1 MYQIDYNSY
10 RSTKSFSRR
19 VHFLIMHYTSL
30 NFKESVMALTGERV
44 SAHYL
49 VPDPSEQT
57 YIEAGFKDMRIF
69 NLVDEN
75 ERAWHAGVS
84 SWAGRN
90 NINDTSIGIEIVN
103 LATGHSDS
111 VEQTYVEVALK
122 DARVLNLVNKDGCQL
137 QTNVCSWAEGTHV
150 SGTAL
155 QFETINLTT
164 YNNED
169 FVFPPYN
176 PTQIDAV
183 KELALNILQR
193 YPDIMPVDVV
203 GHSDIAIGRK
213 SDPGAA
219 FPWKELYMAGIGA
232 WYDDELKDH
241 YQEQFSKGLPAKEDI
256 LAKLKCYGYDI
267 SVACTEIGYKNL
279 IRAFQ
284 LHFRQ
289 ENYDGILDVETA
301 AIIYAL
307 VDKYFPSNNSVRLY

>member
-10 RSTKSFSRR
+10 RSIKSFNRR
-19 VHFLIMHYTSL
+19 VRFLVMHYTSI
-30 NFKESVMALTGERV
+30 NFKESIIALTGNMV

-49 VPDPSEQT
+49 VPDPSEKT
-57 YIEAGFKDMRIF
+57 YIEAGFQDMRIF

-84 SWAGRN
+84 SWAGRSN
-90 NINDTSIGIEIVN
+90 LNDTSIGIEIVN

-111 VEQTYVEVALK
+111 VEETYVEAALK
-122 DARVLNLVNKDGCQL
+122 DVRVLNPVDKNESIL
-137 QTNVCSWAEGTHV
+137 QTDIDLLAEGDNI

-155 QFETINLTT
+155 QLKPVNLIT
-164 YNNED
+164 YNND
-169 FVFPPYN
+169 GFIFPPYN

-219 FPWKELYMAGIGA
+219 FPWKELYEAGIGA
-232 WYDDELKDH
+232 WYDDDLKD
-241 YQEQFSKGLPAKEDI
+241 YYKEQFSKSFPAKEDV
-256 LAKLKCYGYDI
+256 LDKLRYYGYDTSI
-267 SVACTEIGYKNL
+267 AYTETGYKDL

-307 VDKYFPSNNSVRLY
+307 VDKYFPSS

>member
-10 RSTKSFSRR
+10 RSVKSFNRR
-19 VHFLIMHYTSL
+19 IRFLVMHYTAI
-30 NFKESVMALTGERV
+30 NFKESIAALTGMQV

-49 VPDPSEQT
+49 VPDPLEQT

-90 NINDTSIGIEIVN
+90 NLNDTSIGIEIVN
-103 LATGHSDS
+103 LATSHSDCS
-111 VEQTYVEVALK
+111 EETDAEVALK
-122 DARVLNLVNKDGCQL
+122 DVRFSNPIHESGGAL
-137 QTNVCSWAEGTHV
+137 QANIGSLAKGNNMG
-150 SGTAL
+150 GTAL
-155 QFETINLTT
+155 PYHAVNLVPC
-164 YNNED
+164 NNEV
-169 FVFPPYN
+169 FTFPPYN

-183 KELALNILQR
+183 KELALNVLQR
-193 YPDIMPVDVV
+193 YPDIMPTDVV

-219 FPWKELYMAGIGA
+219 FPWKELYVAGIGA
-232 WYDDELKDH
+232 WYDDELKEH
-241 YQEQFSKGLPAKEDI
+241 YQRQFCESFPSKADI
-256 LAKLKCYGYDI
+256 VTKLRCYGYDT
-267 SVACTEIGYKNL
+267 SAAGSEIGYNEL

-307 VDKYFPSNNSVRLY
+307 VDKYFPSNEFNVT

>member
-10 RSTKSFSRR
+10 RSIKSFNRR
-19 VHFLIMHYTSL
+19 VRFLVMHYTAL
-30 NFKESVMALTGERV
+30 DFKESVMALTGEDV

-49 VPDPSEQT
+49 VPDPTEQS
-57 YIEAGFKDMRIF
+57 YIESGFKDMRIF

-90 NINDTSIGIEIVN
+90 NLNDTSIGIEIVN
-103 LATGHSDS
+103 FSNSHSAS
-111 VEQTYVEVALK
+111 SEQAHVKVALK
-122 DARVLNLVNKDGCQL
+122 SMRVSNPVNKDRYEL
-137 QTNVCSWAEGTHV
+137 QTDV
-150 SGTAL
+150 SLQPKGSDVNGTAL
-155 QFETINLTT
+155 QIETVNLVT
-164 YNNED
+164 YNQQG

-176 PTQIDAV
+176 PRQIDAV

-193 YPDIMPVDVV
+193 YPDIMPTDVV

-213 SDPGAA
+213 RDPGAA
-219 FPWKELYMAGIGA
+219 FPWKELYLAGIGA
-232 WYDDELKDH
+232 WYDEKQKNC
-241 YQEQFSKGLPAKEDI
+241 YQRQFCKSLPPKADI

-267 SVACTEIGYKNL
+267 SVACSEIGYKDL

-307 VDKYFPSNNSVRLY
+307 VDKYFPSN

>member
-10 RSTKSFSRR
+10 RSIKSFNRR
-19 VHFLIMHYTSL
+19 VRFLVMHYTSL
-30 NFKESVMALTGERV
+30 DFKESVMALTGENV

-49 VPDPSEQT
+49 VPDPSEKT

-75 ERAWHAGVS
+75 KRAWHAGMS

-90 NINDTSIGIEIVN
+90 NLNDTSIGIEIVN
-103 LATGHSDS
+103 LANGDTDFS
-111 VEQTYVEVALK
+111 EQAYVKAILK
-122 DARVLNLVNKDGCQL
+122 DVRVLNPVNKDESEL
-137 QTNVCSWAEGTHV
+137 QTDVCLWTEGSDV
-150 SGTAL
+150 NGTAL
-155 QFETINLTT
+155 QLEKVNLVT
-164 YNNED
+164 YNHRG
-169 FVFPPYN
+169 FTFPSYN

-193 YPDIMPVDVV
+193 YPDIMPTDVV

-232 WYDDELKDH
+232 WYDDERKGY
-241 YQEQFSKGLPAKEDI
+241 YQEQFCKSFPTKEDI
-256 LAKLKCYGYDI
+256 LTKLKCYGYDI

-289 ENYDGILDVETA
+289 ENYDGILDIETA

-307 VDKYFPSNNSVRLY
+307 VDKYFPSH

>member
-1 MYQIDYNSY
+1 MYRIDYNSY
-10 RSTKSFSRR
+10 RSVKSFNRR
-19 VHFLIMHYTSL
+19 VRFLVMHYTSL
-30 NFKESVMALTGERV
+30 DFKASLIALTGDKV

-49 VPDPSEQT
+49 VPDPSERT

-75 ERAWHAGVS
+75 ERAWHAGIS
-84 SWAGRN
+84 SWAGRSN
-90 NINDTSIGIEIVN
+90 LNDTSLGIEIVN
-103 LATGHSDS
+103 LATGHADFSEES
-111 VEQTYVEVALK
+111 YAEAALK
-122 DARVLNLVNKDGCQL
+122 EARVLNPLHEGGSVLQADVGSLDENSNVRGITVLPEAVNL
-137 QTNVCSWAEGTHV
+137 
-150 SGTAL
+150 L
-155 QFETINLTT
+155 P
-164 YNNED
+164 YNNEE
-169 FVFPPYN
+169 FTFPPYN

-193 YPDIMPVDVV
+193 YPDITPTDVV

-219 FPWKELYMAGIGA
+219 FPWKELYAAGIGA
-232 WYDDELKDH
+232 WYDDEVKAH
-241 YQEQFSKGLPAKEDI
+241 YQEQFCKSFPPKTDV

-267 SVACTEIGYKNL
+267 SAACSEIGYKNL

-301 AIIYAL
+301 AVLYAL
-307 VDKYFPSNNSVRLY
+307 VDKYFPSNTFNVT

>member
-10 RSTKSFSRR
+10 RSIKGFNRR
-19 VHFLIMHYTSL
+19 VRFLVMHYTAL
-30 NFKESVMALTGERV
+30 NFKASLMALTGENV
-44 SAHYL
+44 SSHYL

-57 YIEAGFKDMRIF
+57 YIEAGFKGLRIF

-84 SWAGRN
+84 SWAGRS

-103 LATGHSDS
+103 LAAGHSDS
-111 VEQTYVEVALK
+111 SEKSKYVDEVAVK
-122 DARVLNLVNKDGCQL
+122 GAGVLNPVNKGEREL
-137 QTNVCSWAEGTHV
+137 QAEAVNLV
-150 SGTAL
+150 S
-155 QFETINLTT
+155 
-164 YNNED
+164 YNNEG
-169 FVFPPYN
+169 FIFPPYN

-183 KELALNILQR
+183 QELSLNILQR
-193 YPDIMPVDVV
+193 YPDIMPTDVV
-203 GHSDIAIGRK
+203 GHSDIAVGRK

-219 FPWKELYMAGIGA
+219 FPWKELYAAGVGA

-241 YQEQFSKGLPAKEDI
+241 YQDQFCKSFPSKADV
-256 LAKLKCYGYDI
+256 LAKLQRYGYDI
-267 SVACTEIGYKNL
+267 SIACTEVGYNNL

-289 ENYDGILDVETA
+289 KSYDGVLDVETA

-307 VDKYFPSNNSVRLY
+307 VDKYFPSS

>member
-10 RSTKSFSRR
+10 RSIKSFNRR
-19 VHFLIMHYTSL
+19 VRFLVMHYTAL
-30 NFKESVMALTGERV
+30 DFKASVMALTGENV

-57 YIEAGFKDMRIF
+57 YIESGFKDMRIF

-84 SWAGRN
+84 AWAGRSN
-90 NINDTSIGIEIVN
+90 LNDTSIGIEIVN
-103 LATGHSDS
+103 LAMSHSDS
-111 VEQTYVEVALK
+111 SEKAHTDEASLK
-122 DARVLNLVNKDGCQL
+122 GVHILYPVNKDGYEL
-137 QTNVCSWAEGTHV
+137 QDEAV
-150 SGTAL
+150 
-155 QFETINLTT
+155 NLVP
-164 YNNED
+164 YENES
-169 FVFPPYN
+169 FIFPPYN

-193 YPDIMPVDVV
+193 YPDIMPTDVV

-219 FPWKELYMAGIGA
+219 FPWKELYTAGIGA

-241 YQEQFSKGLPAKEDI
+241 YQEQFCKSFPSKEDV

-267 SVACTEIGYKNL
+267 SIACTEIGYKNL

-289 ENYDGILDVETA
+289 KNYDGILDVETA

-307 VDKYFPSNNSVRLY
+307 VDKYFPSN

>member
-10 RSTKSFSRR
+10 RSVKSFNRR
-19 VHFLIMHYTSL
+19 VRFLVMHYTSID
-30 NFKESVMALTGERV
+30 FKGSIAALTGSAV

-49 VPDPSEQT
+49 VPDPSEKT

-84 SWAGRN
+84 SWAGRSN
-90 NINDTSIGIEIVN
+90 LNDTSIGIEIVN
-103 LATGHSDS
+103 LATGHA
-111 VEQTYVEVALK
+111 ECFEETYTESGFK
-122 DARVLNLVNKDGCQL
+122 DMRDFNPVDKNEGARVGTPLSSGGGSLNDRSVGLG
-137 QTNVCSWAEGTHV
+137 AV
-150 SGTAL
+150 SHEEFT
-155 QFETINLTT
+155 
-164 YNNED
+164 
-169 FVFPPYN
+169 FPPYN
-176 PTQIDAV
+176 PIQIEAV

-193 YPDIMPVDVV
+193 YPDIIPTDVV

-219 FPWKELYMAGIGA
+219 FPWKELYEAGIGA

-241 YQEQFSKGLPAKEDI
+241 YQNKFRKDFPDRANI
-256 LAKLKCYGYDI
+256 LAKLKQYGYDTLA
-267 SVACTEIGYKNL
+267 ACTECGYKDL

-289 ENYDGILDVETA
+289 ENYDGVLDVETA

-307 VDKYFPSNNSVRLY
+307 VDKYFPSS

>member
-10 RSTKSFSRR
+10 RSVKSFNRR
-19 VHFLIMHYTSL
+19 VRFLVMHYTSL
-30 NFKESVMALTGERV
+30 NFKESVMALTGEKV
-44 SAHYL
+44 SVHYL

-57 YIEAGFKDMRIF
+57 YREAGFKDMRIF

-84 SWAGRN
+84 SWAEHSN
-90 NINDTSIGIEIVN
+90 LNDTSIGIEIVN
-103 LATGHSDS
+103 LATGHSAS
-111 VEQTYVEVALK
+111 SEKMYVETSLK
-122 DARVLNLVNKDGCQL
+122 DMRVLKSIDKDENELQVGSWTKNRNVSSTVLPFERDYFFTCQ
-137 QTNVCSWAEGTHV
+137 
-150 SGTAL
+150 
-155 QFETINLTT
+155 
-164 YNNED
+164 NED
-169 FVFPPYN
+169 LIFPPYN

-193 YPDIMPVDVV
+193 YPDITPTDVV

-213 SDPGAA
+213 IDPGAA
-219 FPWKELYMAGIGA
+219 FPWKELYLAGIGA
-232 WYDDELKDH
+232 WYDEERKQH
-241 YQEQFSKGLPAKEDI
+241 YQEQFCKNFPSKEDV

-267 SVACTEIGYKNL
+267 SIACSEIGYKNL

-301 AIIYAL
+301 AIVYAL
-307 VDKYFPSNNSVRLY
+307 VDKYFPSDLSSLS

>member
-10 RSTKSFSRR
+10 RSVKSFNRR
-19 VHFLIMHYTSL
+19 IRFLVMHYTSID
-30 NFKESVMALTGERV
+30 FKGSITALTGSAV

-49 VPDPSEQT
+49 VPDPSEKT
-57 YIEAGFKDMRIF
+57 YLEAGFKDMRIF

-90 NINDTSIGIEIVN
+90 NLNDTSIGIEIVN
-103 LATGHSDS
+103 LATGHTDCF
-111 VEQTYVEVALK
+111 EETYIEAGFK
-122 DARVLNLVNKDGCQL
+122 DMRGFSPVDRNKSEATCVRLPSEGSNLNDKVVKL
-137 QTNVCSWAEGTHV
+137 GTIDL
-150 SGTAL
+150 A
-155 QFETINLTT
+155 T
-164 YNNED
+164 YNNEA
-169 FVFPPYN
+169 FTFPPYN
-176 PTQIDAV
+176 PIQIDAV

-193 YPDIMPVDVV
+193 YPDIIPTDVV

-219 FPWKELYMAGIGA
+219 FPWKELYEAGIGA

-241 YQEQFSKGLPAKEDI
+241 YQKQFCKSLPDKADI
-256 LAKLKCYGYDI
+256 LAKLKQYGYDTL
-267 SVACTEIGYKNL
+267 VACTERGYRDL

-289 ENYDGILDVETA
+289 ENYDGVLDTETA

-307 VDKYFPSNNSVRLY
+307 VDKYFPSN